1 MQPGVQ
7 ASRSLACPSQHPHT
21 PARAYHT
28 CTQPGASR
36 KSVSH
41 HTEAQPMLLCSTF
54 LLRQVCEAAVSSS
67 KHPIRYRRL
76 GIWKPVLPSS
86 VKCSRPSC
94 ANGAHEEPFLMQ
106 AALQHMQ
113 ERLAP
118 STDPFSDDSLRST
131 LIKGHLSLQ
140 HSLPVDGLRAAEI
153 CFQC

>member
-1 MQPGVQ
+1 MSVTAPTHQHVPIIHV
-7 ASRSLACPSQHPHT
+7 PSQMPHAKVCHIT
-21 PARAYHT
+21 PKHSPCHSAAHF
-28 CTQPGASR
+28 
-36 KSVSH
+36 
-41 HTEAQPMLLCSTF
+41 CSDT
-54 LLRQVCEAAVSSS
+54 VCEAAVSSS

-94 ANGAHEEPFLMQ
+94 ANGAHEEPFLTQ

-153 CFQC
+153 CFQCWHVRVASLRQW